1 LVQQKGSFGFLF
13 VFDIAKFG
21 FVMGPSDKICQ
32 CTRQK
37 MPHGIIYDANRIKA
51 GVEDELARQLL
62 YTNSVAL
69 NKQPH
74 P

>member
-1 LVQQKGSFGFLF
+1 LVNKKEASASFF

-21 FVMGPSDKICQ
+21 AVMGPSDKICQ
-32 CTRQK
+32 NMGQK
-37 MPHGIIYDANRIKA
+37 MPHGIIFDASRITNR
-51 GVEDELARQLL
+51 VENELARQLL

-69 NKQPH
+69 NIQPH